1 MDPYYRQQ
9 KSSLRSMLT
18 PVNTVIIALNVI
30 VFLWL
35 SITGSTL
42 DVQFMY
48 EHGASYWPAVI
59 YDHEYYR
66 LLTCTFLHFGFTHIL
81 NNMIV
86 LAFIGDNLE
95 RALGSIRYAWLY
107 LICAV
112 GSSAISIAW
121 NIYTGSRHLSAG
133 ASGAIFG
140 VVGALVVILIRNHGR
155 LEDLSTRQLLLFAL
169 FSVYH
174 GIASAG
180 IDNAAHIGGFAVGAL
195 LALIIYRPGK
205 ARRKRT

>member
-9 KSSLRSMLT
+9 KNSLKSMMT
-18 PVNTVIIALNVI
+18 PVNTVIIALNI
-30 VFLWL
+30 LIFLWL
-35 SITGSTL
+35 SITGNTL

-48 EHGASYWPAVI
+48 THGASYWPAII
-59 YDHEYYR
+59 YKHEYYR
-66 LLTCTFLHFGFTHIL
+66 LLTCTFLHFGFTHLL
-81 NNMIV
+81 NNMLV

-95 RALGSIRYAWLY
+95 RALGNTRYALLY
-107 LICAV
+107 LISAI
-112 GSSAISIAW
+112 GSSAISVAW
-121 NIYTGSRHLSAG
+121 NIYTGSRTVSAG

-155 LEDLSTRQLLLFAL
+155 LEDLSTRQLVLFAL

-180 IDNAAHIGGFAVGAL
+180 IDNAAHISGFAIGAL
-195 LALIIYRPGK
+195 LALVIYRPGK
-205 ARRKRT
+205 TRQRRT